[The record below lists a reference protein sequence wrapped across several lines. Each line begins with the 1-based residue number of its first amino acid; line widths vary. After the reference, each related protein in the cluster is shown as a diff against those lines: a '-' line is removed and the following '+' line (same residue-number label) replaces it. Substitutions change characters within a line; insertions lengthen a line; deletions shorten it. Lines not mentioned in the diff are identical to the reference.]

1 MKTPIFRGA
10 MTALA
15 TPFDDMGRVDFQ
27 AFEQLIDRQ
36 LALQCDGLAV
46 CATTGEGSTLEGR
59 EFSDLVECAVTRVDG
74 RVPVVAGA
82 GGNDTRR
89 ALALCL
95 EARRLGADGLLLVT
109 PYYNKTTQRGLIEH
123 YSYLADRAGLP
134 VLLYNVPSRT
144 GMRIEPETCAALSQH
159 PMIYGIKEA
168 GGDFSAMVKMKAL
181 CQPDFA
187 LYSGNDDHVLPIL
200 ALGGLGVIST
210 VGNLIPREMSD
221 LCTRWQNGDHN
232 GALALQTRIKPLI
245 DAVFCAVNPIP
256 LKAALE
262 DLGLCSG
269 TLRLPLYPLDAA
281 LREKVR
287 GALKDFGLL

>member
-10 MTALA
+10 MTALT
-15 TPFDDMGRVDFQ
+15 TPFDDMGRVDYN
-27 AFEQLIDRQ
+27 AFENLIDRQ
-36 LALQCDGLAV
+36 LALGCDGLAI
-46 CATTGEGSTLEGR
+46 CATTGEGATLESR
-59 EFSDLVECAVTRVDG
+59 EFSDLLECAVARVGG
-74 RVPVVAGA
+74 RVPLVAGA

-144 GMRIEPETCAALSQH
+144 GMRIAPETCAALAQH

-181 CQPDFA
+181 CPQDFS

-210 VGNLIPREMSD
+210 VSNLIPREMSD
-221 LCTRWQNGDHN
+221 LCTRYENGDRT
-232 GALALQTRIKPLI
+232 GAIEMQTRVKPLI

-262 DLGLCSG
+262 DLGLCEG
-269 TLRLPLYPLDAA
+269 TLRLPLFPLDGT
-281 LREKVR
+281 LREGLR
-287 GALKDFGLL
+287 TALKDFGLL